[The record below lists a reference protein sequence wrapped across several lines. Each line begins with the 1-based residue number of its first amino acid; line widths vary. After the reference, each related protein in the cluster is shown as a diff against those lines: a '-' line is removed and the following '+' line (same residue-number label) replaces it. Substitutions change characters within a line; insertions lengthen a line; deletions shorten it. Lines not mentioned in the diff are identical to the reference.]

1 MLTAQ
6 TLALPYF
13 LILTILL
20 MYIIIILCISEFYI
34 QEIINNFQVE
44 NSEIIWQKVFDTE
57 LTFEALTEKVKY
69 SE

>member
-6 TLALPYF
+6 TLALLSALAF
-13 LILTILL
+13 TT
-20 MYIIIILCISEFYI
+20 SFG

-44 NSEIIWQKVFDTE
+44 NSEIIWQKVFETE
-57 LTFEALTEKVKY
+57 LTFEALAEKVKD

>member
-6 TLALPYF
+6 AFAHLSALV
-13 LILTILL
+13 LTT
-20 MYIIIILCISEFYI
+20 SFG

-44 NSEIIWQKVFDTE
+44 NSEIIWQKVFETE
-57 LTFEALTEKVKY
+57 LSFEALTEKVKD